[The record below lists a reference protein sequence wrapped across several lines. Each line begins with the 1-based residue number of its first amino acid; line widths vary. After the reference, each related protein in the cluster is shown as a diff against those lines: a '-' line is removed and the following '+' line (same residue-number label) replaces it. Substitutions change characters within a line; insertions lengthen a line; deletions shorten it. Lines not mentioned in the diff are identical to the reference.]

1 MPSSAAADR
10 TRRILVVEDEDEVQI
25 LVARILRSM
34 GYQVETEADG
44 GAALTQIEA
53 ARPDLVVLD
62 LIIPGVDGW
71 EVLQRLATQPNPPPV
86 VILTGRGDY
95 DTFARGVRAGAMA
108 YVVKPFRF
116 HELAAT
122 CQRVLQ
128 AAAFRERDGVRE
140 RRREPRR
147 FLIVEVDVLGRDDHA
162 LTTGELLDL
171 SLGGGRLELAIGLAV
186 GDSVRLAFHL
196 PGAAPLRLTGE
207 VRWRSE
213 TTRGYVHGLQFSG
226 LAAQDRS
233 LLVAL
238 LSPAG

>member
-1 MPSSAAADR
+1 MPKAPSAERA
-10 TRRILVVEDEDEVQI
+10 RRILVVEDEEEVQV

-34 GYQVETEADG
+34 GHEVETVLDG
-44 GAALTQIEA
+44 RDALQLIEA
-53 ARPDLVVLD
+53 SRPDLVVLD
-62 LIIPGVDGW
+62 LIIPGIDGW
-71 EVLQRLATQPNPPPV
+71 EVLRRLAEQPHPPPV

-116 HELAAT
+116 HELVAT

-128 AAAFRERDGVRE
+128 AAAFRDRPGARE

-147 FLIVEVDVLGRDDHA
+147 FLIVEVDVLGRDDQP

-171 SLGGGRLELAIGLAV
+171 SLGGARLELAIGLAV
-186 GDSVRLAFHL
+186 GDAVRLAFHL

-213 TTRGYVHGLQFSG
+213 TTRGYLHGLQFVG
-226 LAAQDRS
+226 LADQDRS

-238 LSPAG
+238 LAPAG